1 MIKHFHISF
10 LNANHWPYIFAD
22 FHYFHLLIF
31 INWIQNAMWHQK
43 IEPRGWKYYNT
54 SQESY
59 MSRSSFYKV
68 KSCWILREGQT
79 LANFFYM
86 CCHDSKN
93 VMVWSLYSYFFLW
106 KIFWKAKYYYGPA
119 RCDYFATLK
128 YKCLQPYCLQQFIKL
143 ISSEKLFGNFSGDC
157 PHLTRSANSL

>member
-1 MIKHFHISF
+1 MIIHFHISF
-10 LNANHWPYIFAD
+10 RNANHWPYIFAD

-31 INWIQNAMWHQK
+31 INWIKNAMWHPK
-43 IEPRGWKYYNT
+43 NEPRGWKYYNT

-79 LANFFYM
+79 LANFFTCAVMTARMWWFEVCILTFFFERYFGKRNITM
-86 CCHDSKN
+86 VQLGAIISQLWNIN
-93 VMVWSLYSYFFLW
+93 VCSRIVFN
-106 KIFWKAKYYYGPA
+106 
-119 RCDYFATLK
+119 
-128 YKCLQPYCLQQFIKL
+128 KL